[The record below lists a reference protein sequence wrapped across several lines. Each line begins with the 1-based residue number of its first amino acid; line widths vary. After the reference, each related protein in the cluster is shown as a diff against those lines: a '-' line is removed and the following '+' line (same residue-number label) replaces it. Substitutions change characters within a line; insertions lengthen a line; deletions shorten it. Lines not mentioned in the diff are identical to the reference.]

1 MLLFLILSLPGLS
14 LLYGSLV
21 VLVLVLMVKEMPIGT
36 HMMKTSIGQIAQEL
50 EQSSRVCGAG
60 AITTFRRIVLPLMR
74 PMLVSIFVLVFIAAL
89 RDISTIVLM
98 VTPATRPL
106 SILMLEYS
114 QSAALESAAVIGAI
128 IMTIMVIVALLAR
141 RLGLRVADEA

>member
-1 MLLFLILSLPGLS
+1 M
-14 LLYGSLV
+14 
-21 VLVLVLMVKEMPIGT
+21 
-36 HMMKTSIGQIAQEL
+36 
-50 EQSSRVCGAG
+50 
-60 AITTFRRIVLPLMR
+60 
-74 PMLVSIFVLVFIAAL
+74 VFIAAL